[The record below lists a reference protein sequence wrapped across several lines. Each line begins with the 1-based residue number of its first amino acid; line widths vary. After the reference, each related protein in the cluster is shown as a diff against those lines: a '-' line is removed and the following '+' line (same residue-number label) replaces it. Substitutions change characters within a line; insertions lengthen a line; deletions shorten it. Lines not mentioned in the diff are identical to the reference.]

1 MIQLKNLCKTFNGDN
16 SSVEALRDISLNIDD
31 GLIFGIIGLS
41 GAGKSTLIRCINFLE
56 KPTSGQVLFDGADLA
71 KLSANELRE
80 TRRQMSMIFQGF
92 NLLMQRNVLDNVCF
106 PMEVAKMGSKNQIK
120 QRALELLDTV
130 GLKDKAKAY
139 PSQLSGGQKQ
149 RVAIA
154 RALATN
160 PKVLLC
166 DEATSALD
174 PTTTQSI
181 LSLIKKIN
189 KEMGVTVVVITHEM
203 KVIEQICDKVAVI
216 DKGLIAE
223 EGDVKDVFMHP
234 QSDIAKKLVMPQ
246 AERTDFNPGENC
258 LRLVFDGDASF
269 EPIISDMTMTCHALV
284 NILQADTRV
293 LDGKTYGQML
303 IQLPD
308 DEAVSQ
314 RIKIYLD
321 EKGVVYKEEVLN
333 ADTTD
338 C

>member
-106 PMEVAKMGSKNQIK
+106 PMEVAKMGSKSQIK

-314 RIKIYLD
+314 HIKIYLD